1 LSKTNRKT
9 PTQNHA
15 GWKISR
21 IRKHYMKKVKFCA
34 ETIYE
39 KLTHILTQF
48 PKLTEI
54 HPFYADLL
62 NILYDKDH

>member
-1 LSKTNRKT
+1 
-9 PTQNHA
+9 
-15 GWKISR
+15 
-21 IRKHYMKKVKFCA
+21 MKKVKFCA
-34 ETIYE
+34 EAIYE

-62 NILYDKDH
+62 NIL